1 MQEGQDRIFIH
12 SPSPRHSPPIPCIW
26 CVFANVFVQIQR
38 YPLKPN
44 AIKYDEQ
51 GKVRDSNAPRS
62 TDSLCKKKKWTTG
75 PDNTKMLSYVL
86 CRVKIAISRDV
97 ALFENPLPIPFHR
110 PTQHR
115 VLEQNIKV
123 PKTIIYLLFFVVVVR
138 LTTNFNRKRGL
149 GRVAIRVHPEQIKL

>member
-1 MQEGQDRIFIH
+1 MKNCFECKKARIGYSFTITM
-12 SPSPRHSPPIPCIW
+12 SRPPIPCMV
-26 CVFANVFVQIQR
+26 CVCQHIFVQIQR
-38 YPLKPN
+38 YPLKQN

-110 PTQHR
+110 PNNLYQLNTAH
-115 VLEQNIKV
+115 QNIKL
-123 PKTIIYLLFFVVVVR
+123 PKTIIYLFFFR
-138 LTTNFNRKRGL
+138 
-149 GRVAIRVHPEQIKL
+149 I